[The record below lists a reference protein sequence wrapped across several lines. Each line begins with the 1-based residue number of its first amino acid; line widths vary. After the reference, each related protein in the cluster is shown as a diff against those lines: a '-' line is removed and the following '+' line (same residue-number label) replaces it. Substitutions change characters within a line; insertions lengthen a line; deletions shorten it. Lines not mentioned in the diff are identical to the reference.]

1 MNVLQANRNLR
12 VAALV
17 WACGFSLLALGQS
30 ANVSDLASLPVEP
43 SAYNP
48 QKGLATQRFSVA
60 SANPLATQAGYEILN
75 AGGSAIDA
83 AVAIQMV
90 LTLVE
95 PQSSGIG
102 GGAFILH
109 HDGLRIEAYDGRE
122 TAPASATENLFL
134 DANGKPIGFKEAVAS
149 GLSVGVPG
157 TLSVLD
163 MAHQDHGKLPW
174 PRLSQPAIDLA
185 TSGF

>member
-1 MNVLQANRNLR
+1 MNVMQANRNLR

-30 ANVSDLASLPVEP
+30 ANVSDLARLPVEP
-43 SAYNP
+43 SAHNP

-60 SANPLATQAGYEILN
+60 SANPLASQAGYEILN

-122 TAPASATENLFL
+122 PAPASATENHF
-134 DANGKPIGFKEAVAS
+134 
-149 GLSVGVPG
+149 
-157 TLSVLD
+157 
-163 MAHQDHGKLPW
+163 
-174 PRLSQPAIDLA
+174 
-185 TSGF
+185 

>member
-1 MNVLQANRNLR
+1 MNVMQANRNLR

-30 ANVSDLASLPVEP
+30 ANVSDLARLPVEP

-102 GGAFILH
+102 GGCIHSSSRWA
-109 HDGLRIEAYDGRE
+109 
-122 TAPASATENLFL
+122 
-134 DANGKPIGFKEAVAS
+134 
-149 GLSVGVPG
+149 
-157 TLSVLD
+157 
-163 MAHQDHGKLPW
+163 AH
-174 PRLSQPAIDLA
+174 
-185 TSGF
+185 